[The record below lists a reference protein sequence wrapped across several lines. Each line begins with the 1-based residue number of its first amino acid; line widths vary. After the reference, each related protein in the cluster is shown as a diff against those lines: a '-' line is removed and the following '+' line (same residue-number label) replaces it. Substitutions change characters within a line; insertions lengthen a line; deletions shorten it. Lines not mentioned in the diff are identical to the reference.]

1 MFLKTKFKNREKGF
15 TLIELLV
22 VVAIIGILA
31 STILVSLGS
40 ARAKARD
47 ARRVSDISQLKNA
60 LELYFSTYGRYPKSA
75 EFAKGTDTATEKY
88 MSPSYM
94 PNMPTDPLS
103 GVSYSYAAY
112 KLANDSTG
120 KCLSYHLGASLESAT
135 AETPV
140 MTTDADRAAETT
152 NICTGGGTDFAAD
165 IPAQN
170 GKFCDGS
177 AGPDATV
184 EYCYDVTP

>member
-1 MFLKTKFKNREKGF
+1 MFSYRKSKKGGF

-47 ARRVSDISQLKNA
+47 ARRVSDIGQLKNA
-60 LELYFSTYGRYPKSA
+60 LELYFSTYGRYPKA
-75 EFAKGTDTATEKY
+75 TEFAKGVDTATDKF
-88 MSPSYM
+88 MSPNFM

-103 GVSYSYAAY
+103 GSYSYAAY
-112 KLANDSTG
+112 KLPNDATG

-140 MTTDADRAAETT
+140 MKTDTDKAADAT

-165 IPAQN
+165 MPAQI
-170 GKFCDGS
+170 GKNCDGT